1 MYTGIMNVIK
11 ILRSDTTL
19 EVADNSKL
27 GSNSSE
33 KRVNVVILFESY
45 TFIIALTYKQI
56 EIATIILF

>member
-11 ILRSDTTL
+11 ILRSDTIL
-19 EVADNSKL
+19 EIADNSKL

>member
-19 EVADNSKL
+19 EIADNSKL